1 MGSLHILQPEEF
13 LFLLYS
19 QVQRKKLACGK
30 AVLQLMEACET
41 ATSQCV
47 ITKQWHVL
55 GWELYLSGT
64 TVVCKTYL
72 LVVFDKQLDQV
83 VEQVTEEA

>member
-1 MGSLHILQPEEF
+1 
-13 LFLLYS
+13 
-19 QVQRKKLACGK
+19 
-30 AVLQLMEACET
+30 MEACET

-64 TVVCKTYL
+64 TVVCKTCL
-72 LVVFDKQLDQV
+72 LVVFDRVLVVLDWV
-83 VEQVTEEA
+83 EEQVTEEA